1 MYKTTLVLLTALL
14 FFSGQS
20 NAQKNDYVYYDSLT
34 YKLYMEKDYKQL
46 IKKGKEALHS
56 GFDYYYL
63 RMRIGI
69 AYYNQKKYRLAAPH
83 FKKAL
88 SFSDND
94 IVKEY
99 LYYSYIWGGEPL
111 MAERLINDM
120 SNALKDKL
128 RLGKSGVLATSVDMA
143 YLIRAE
149 DFPDDLDFPSLDP
162 GTQIIPENF
171 FNMSAGM
178 SHKLGKGASMSHM
191 LTYLHKGNDKYSYD
205 PDYYPAPNDPYYPFN
220 NNFNTNQFQYYL
232 ASAISLGR
240 SWNLIFGGHI
250 ATVAVPEYNY
260 YETMF
265 RGQLQYRYSQSS
277 SWDFDYALSGS
288 ILKNFGRASIEGEF
302 AIMSMNNVF
311 IMQPSGILRLYPLG
325 NLNLYTQSR
334 FSYSIKDNSGTFFQE
349 QKLGFKALKHL
360 WLEGTYFS
368 GGVSGFTLDNNA
380 MFYNGLEEINS
391 MAGGKLIIPTN
402 TKFSLSMG
410 YQFRKMTNYFYTN
423 DDINLKSNNL
433 ELNYSL
439 FFITLLWTL

>member
-311 IMQPSGILRLYPLG
+311 IMQRNVLQR
-325 NLNLYTQSR
+325 T
-334 FSYSIKDNSGTFFQE
+334 
-349 QKLGFKALKHL
+349 
-360 WLEGTYFS
+360 
-368 GGVSGFTLDNNA
+368 
-380 MFYNGLEEINS
+380 
-391 MAGGKLIIPTN
+391 
-402 TKFSLSMG
+402 
-410 YQFRKMTNYFYTN
+410 
-423 DDINLKSNNL
+423 
-433 ELNYSL
+433 
-439 FFITLLWTL
+439 